1 MANSKVQDLISE
13 INGAFKSNVL
23 TTATDPHYIVE
34 YLPTGLVPID
44 LLLHGGLPRGRFV
57 EVYGDFSTLK
67 SYIGYHA
74 IAETQRNGGICA
86 LIDSERSFDPKWA
99 TAIGVNV
106 EELLMPNREDMETG
120 EQAIDMAETL
130 VRTKHVDL
138 IVIDSIAAMLP
149 QAERNKRL
157 HDESNQPARLAA
169 LMSLACRKI
178 TAANSRTSLFWIN
191 QTRENIGVTFGSP
204 VTTSGGKAMGFYASY
219 RLQCKKTGKITRD
232 IKSWDG
238 NKSTVV
244 KEQIGQKIRISVEKS
259 KLSRPFRDVNLV
271 WDYQTASLDLADFLT
286 SFCLENGIVK
296 QTANTL
302 TYGDIKSVGRDNFKK
317 KVLKTEGALE
327 SLQQAALAT
336 IVDSVPATDVVAPA
350 KPRRVRKKSVPSGKK

>member
-1 MANSKVQDLISE
+1 MTSTKVKELMAE
-13 INGAFKSNVL
+13 INGAFKDTVL
-23 TTATDPHYIVE
+23 TTANDPNYTVT

-67 SYIGYHA
+67 SYVGYHA

-86 LIDSERSFDPKWA
+86 LIDTERSFDPKWA
-99 TAIGVNV
+99 ASIGVNV
-106 EELLMPNREDMETG
+106 DELLMPRRQDMETG

-130 VRTKHVDL
+130 VRTKNVDL
-138 IVIDSIAAMLP
+138 IVVDSIAAMLP
-149 QAERNKRL
+149 QSERKKRL

-178 TAANSRTSLFWIN
+178 TAANDKTAMFWIN

-232 IKSWDG
+232 IQSWDG
-238 NKSTVV
+238 TKNTNV

-259 KLSRPFRDVNLV
+259 KLSRPFRDVNLI
-271 WDYQTASLDLADFLT
+271 WDYQEAQLDLADFLT
-286 SFCLENGIVK
+286 SFGLEHGIVK
-296 QTANTL
+296 QSGTTM
-302 TYGDIKSVGRDNFKK
+302 TFMDIKSVGRGNFKK
-317 KVLKTEGALE
+317 KLNSSPDALAA
-327 SLQQAALAT
+327 LQAAALAT
-336 IVDSVPATDVVAPA
+336 IEDAPPEDVAPEP
-350 KPRRVRKKSVPSGKK
+350 KRKVRKKTVAADK